1 MIVGNGMISKSF
13 KSSNIDISDICI
25 FASGVPDSNE
35 INDKEYER
43 EFNLIK
49 KVLKD
54 YPLKKLIYF
63 STSSIETGEKSKY
76 INFKL
81 NIEKYILSN
90 FKNCLILRL
99 PIVVGKTLNK
109 SQLVPYL
116 NYHLLNNLALN
127 IKRNCYRYLIDVED
141 LPKIV
146 DLIVKSNTK
155 LNKITVNYNNKI
167 SVVEIVD
174 ILSKMNN
181 LKTKKVNYCEYH
193 TTEKFSK
200 NNDFIKLI
208 DKHDFNTKPVNILSK
223 YYKNND

>member
-49 KVLKD
+49 KVHND

-109 SQLVPYL
+109 SQLIPYL
-116 NYHLLNNLALN
+116 NYHLLNNLPLN

-146 DLIVKSNTK
+146 DLIVKSKTK

-174 ILSKMNN
+174 ILSKLNN
-181 LKTKKVNYCEYH
+181 LNPKKVNYCDYQF
-193 TTEKFSK
+193 TEKLSK
-200 NNDFIKLI
+200 NNDFIELI
-208 DKHDFNTKPVNILSK
+208 NKHDLNTKPFNILSK
-223 YYKNND
+223 YYKNKD

>member
-181 LKTKKVNYCEYH
+181 LKTKKVNYCEYR
-193 TTEKFSK
+193 K
-200 NNDFIKLI
+200 
-208 DKHDFNTKPVNILSK
+208 IL
-223 YYKNND
+223 